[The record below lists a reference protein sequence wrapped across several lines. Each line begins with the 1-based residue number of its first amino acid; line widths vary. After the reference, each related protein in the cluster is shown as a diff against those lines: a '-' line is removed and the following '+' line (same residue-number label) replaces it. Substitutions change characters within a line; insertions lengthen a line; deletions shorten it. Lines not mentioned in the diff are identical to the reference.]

1 MADEVRMTEGPC
13 RSARCPTAS
22 VPWFVIPR
30 TVSDPRSAGAW
41 TSPRCSWSPQNHPE
55 DFTPPDDID
64 PGDIAW
70 VLEKPARRLKSAR
83 DRWGARADELLTAW
97 IPG

>member
-1 MADEVRMTEGPC
+1 MADEVRMTEEAVPVSPLPDGVRAVVRYPEDGE
-13 RSARCPTAS
+13 RPTKRGRLNVS
-22 VPWFVIPR
+22 
-30 TVSDPRSAGAW
+30 TVFLVAAEP
-41 TSPRCSWSPQNHPE
+41 PE